1 MPDENE
7 NKDGPLSQ
15 LPLPPGLCIGSSC
28 DGGKVLFFTI
38 TPPLREI
45 VADDLSPR
53 SSSPKAVDLS
63 FKKSDETS
71 DPGSPKSDCPFMLG
85 RDRFR
90 EHKVCNPDPT
100 SVPRLW
106 GGLTF
111 AHRMHE
117 LFPKP
122 LAFETPDLG
131 LKKLMRAP
139 RPKI

>member
-15 LPLPPGLCIGSSC
+15 LPLPPGVCIGSPC
-28 DGGKVLFFTI
+28 DVGNVLFFTI
-38 TPPLREI
+38 TPPLRGS
-45 VADDLSPR
+45 VADDLDPR

-63 FKKSDETS
+63 FKKSDEAG
-71 DPGSPKSDCPFMLG
+71 DPGSPKSDCRFVLG
-85 RDRFR
+85 RDRFQER
-90 EHKVCNPDPT
+90 RVCNPDPT

-111 AHRMHE
+111 ADRMHE
-117 LFPKP
+117 LFSKP
-122 LAFETPDLG
+122 PASDLG
-131 LKKLMRAP
+131 LKKLIRMS